1 MFLDFFF
8 KLKNAKIPVTLNEF
22 FTFLESIKLDFV
34 EFDINKFYYL
44 ARASLV
50 KDEKLIDRF
59 DIIFSQYF
67 KGVEYLKLD
76 DILDKVDV
84 PKEWLQKM
92 LDRHFTKKEMEE
104 IKSLGGFEELM
115 KTLEQRLREQEK
127 RHQGGNKWVG
137 TSGKSPFGAYGYNPE
152 GVRIGQIGRGQGKA
166 VKVWDKR
173 LFRDFDHT
181 KELDTRGMQIAL
193 KRLRHW
199 ARTGVDEELDLE
211 ETVKYSA
218 KNGFLDVKT
227 RKEKENSIK
236 IILFLDVGGSMDDYV
251 MQVENL
257 FSAAKNVFKNLNF
270 FYFHNC
276 LYEGVWKN
284 NSRRWKEQFSTA
296 EIFRTYSK
304 DYKCIFVGDAA
315 MSPYEILVEGGAN
328 EHYNKESGQVWLER
342 AITHWPSSV
351 WINPTNLEYWNYSQS
366 TNIIKNIFS
375 NRMVPL
381 TLEGIEEATKIL
393 SKKL

>member
-67 KGVEYLKLD
+67 KGIEYLKLD

-127 RHQGGNKWVG
+127 RHQGGNKWLG

-193 KRLRHW
+193 KRLRQW

>member
-67 KGVEYLKLD
+67 KGIEYLKLD
-76 DILDKVDV
+76 DILDKVNV
-84 PKEWLQKM
+84 PKEWLHKM

-127 RHQGGNKWVG
+127 RHQGGNKWLG

-193 KRLRHW
+193 KRLRQW

>member
-22 FTFLESIKLDFV
+22 FTFLESIKLDFI

-50 KDEKLIDRF
+50 KDERLIDRF

-67 KGVEYLKLD
+67 KGIENLKLD

-193 KRLRHW
+193 KRLRQW

-211 ETVKYSA
+211 ETVNYSA

-251 MQVENL
+251 LQVENL

-342 AITHWPSSV
+342 AITHWPSNV
-351 WINPTNLEYWNYSQS
+351 WINPTNLEHWNYSQS

-381 TLEGIEEATKIL
+381 TVEGIEEATKIL

>member
-22 FTFLESIKLDFV
+22 FVFLESTKLDFV

-44 ARASLV
+44 ARATLV
-50 KDEKLIDRF
+50 KDERLIDRF
-59 DIIFSQYF
+59 DVIFGQYF
-67 KGVEYLKLD
+67 KGIESLKLD
-76 DILDKVDV
+76 DILDKVNV

-92 LDRHFTKKEMEE
+92 LNRHFTKKEMDE

-127 RHQGGNKWVG
+127 RHQGGSKWVG

-173 LFRDFDHT
+173 VFKNFDDT
-181 KELDTRGMQIAL
+181 RELDTRGMQIAL
-193 KRLRHW
+193 KRLRQW
-199 ARTGVDEELDLE
+199 ARTGIDEELDID
-211 ETVKYSA
+211 ETISHSA
-218 KNGFLDVKT
+218 RNGYLDVKT
-227 RKEKENSIK
+227 RKERENSIK

-251 MQVENL
+251 IQVENL

-296 EIFRTYSK
+296 ELFRTYGK
-304 DYKCIFVGDAA
+304 DYKCIFVGDAS
-315 MSPYEILVEGGAN
+315 MSPYEILIEGGAN

-342 AITHWPSSV
+342 AITHWQSNV
-351 WINPTNLEYWNYSQS
+351 WINPTMVEHWNYSQS
-366 TNIIKNIFS
+366 INIIRNIFS
-375 NRMVPL
+375 ERMVPL
-381 TLEGIEEATKIL
+381 TIQGMDEATKIL
-393 SKKL
+393 SKK

>member
-22 FTFLESIKLDFV
+22 FIFLETTKLDFI

-50 KDEKLIDRF
+50 KDERLIDRF

-67 KGVEYLKLD
+67 KGIENLKLD
-76 DILDKVDV
+76 DILDNLNV

-152 GVRIGQIGRGQGKA
+152 GVRIGQVGRGQGKA

-193 KRLRHW
+193 KRLRQW

-211 ETVKYSA
+211 ETVNYSA

-342 AITHWPSSV
+342 AVTHWPSSV
-351 WINPTNLEYWNYSQS
+351 WINPTNLEHWNYSQS
-366 TNIIKNIFS
+366 TNIIRNIFS

-381 TLEGIEEATKIL
+381 TVEGIEEATKIL

>member
-22 FTFLESIKLDFV
+22 FTFLESIKLDFI
-34 EFDINKFYYL
+34 EFDMNKFYYL

-50 KDEKLIDRF
+50 KDERLIDRF

-67 KGVEYLKLD
+67 KGIENLKLD
-76 DILDKVDV
+76 DILDKVDI
-84 PKEWLQKM
+84 PKEWLQKL

-173 LFRDFDHT
+173 LFRDFDYT

-193 KRLRHW
+193 KRLRQW

-211 ETVKYSA
+211 ETVNYSA

-257 FSAAKNVFKNLNF
+257 FSAAKNVFKNLIF

-328 EHYNKESGQVWLER
+328 EHFNKESGQVWLER

-351 WINPTNLEYWNYSQS
+351 WINPTTLEHCNYSQS
-366 TNIIKNIFS
+366 TNIIRNIFS